1 MNWGELGRDLAG
13 IGSLGG
19 VAALWPALLGV
30 LVLLVGLGRGGRQQM
45 AHFAIMAAFKAGRDL
60 AGAGL
65 AAVSDGDLKKLAD
78 SAYTALP
85 GAVVVGGVPVPVG
98 LLKLFLSEGA
108 WESLV
113 QGQYRRFAGYYHAT
127 VTATQTPRPVTTP
140 LPVMMS
146 AIAACRS
153 AASGGAALVVLPAPW
168 AVPTTPTGPV
178 PLSVPVSLP
187 SGLVG
192 AAPGVAPPVPAPLG
206 SGEGVL

>member
-1 MNWGELGRDLAG
+1 LNWGEVGR
-13 IGSLGG
+13 
-19 VAALWPALLGV
+19 ALWPVALGA

-65 AAVSDGDLKKLAD
+65 SGVSDADLAKLAL

-85 GAVVVGGVPVPVG
+85 GVVLVGGAPVPVG

-108 WESLV
+108 WEKLV

-127 VTATQTPRPVTTP
+127 VTARETPAPVATP
-140 LPVMMS
+140 LPVTMA
-146 AIAACRS
+146 AIARART
-153 AASGGAALVVLPAPW
+153 AAVGGAALVVLPAPW

-178 PLSVPVSLP
+178 PLGVPVSLP

-192 AAPGVAPPVPAPLG
+192 ATPGVAPPVPAPG
-206 SGEGVL
+206 VVGEGVV